1 MWLCDPLACSPLGC
15 PWNYL
20 GKNTAVGSYSILSP
34 GVFPDPGI
42 EPRSPELQADS
53 LPSEQPGKPQLW
65 LANTTEELKEAVERI
80 NHKQGIFFFFPQSL
94 LDSLNLTTTGSN
106 LNLSSFDV
114 KTFSFQLSK
123 MKMDLHFKGNI
134 PSTSKGS
141 YGMY

>member
-65 LANTTEELKEAVERI
+65 LANIQQKNWKKQWRELTTSRE
-80 NHKQGIFFFFPQSL
+80 FFFFPQSL